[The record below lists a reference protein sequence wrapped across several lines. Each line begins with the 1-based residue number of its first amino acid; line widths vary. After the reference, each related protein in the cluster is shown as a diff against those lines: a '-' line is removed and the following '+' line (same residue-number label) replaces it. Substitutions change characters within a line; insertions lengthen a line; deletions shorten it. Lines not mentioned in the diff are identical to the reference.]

1 MALSVCRIAVLRDY
15 LVGDGRAANDRWDR
29 NEEGYMLPD
38 ARQYGRL
45 RDAIERK
52 NQHEIK
58 AVLVLLREQEI
69 KEGFTRRSRETGQNK
84 PS

>member
-1 MALSVCRIAVLRDY
+1 VFVEL
-15 LVGDGRAANDRWDR
+15 
-29 NEEGYMLPD
+29 
-38 ARQYGRL
+38 L